1 MKEKINLDKRLVTAV
16 LYVVTGLLF
25 IIFRSG
31 VLNWVMT
38 AIGILFIVQ
47 AVFSAVAKNWTSAAI
62 YGVIGLVTILG
73 GWLFLS
79 VVLIVFGV
87 LLVISGVTAFIPEF
101 KAKNYRGLIS
111 PSVTVLIGV
120 LLIISHWAMV
130 DWFFIV
136 FGAIFVINGVLEF
149 AEYLKTKPEEKKET
163 EEANKPE

>member
-62 YGVIGLVTILG
+62 YGVIGLVVILG

-101 KAKNYRGLIS
+101 KA
-111 PSVTVLIGV
+111 
-120 LLIISHWAMV
+120 
-130 DWFFIV
+130 
-136 FGAIFVINGVLEF
+136 
-149 AEYLKTKPEEKKET
+149 
-163 EEANKPE
+163 